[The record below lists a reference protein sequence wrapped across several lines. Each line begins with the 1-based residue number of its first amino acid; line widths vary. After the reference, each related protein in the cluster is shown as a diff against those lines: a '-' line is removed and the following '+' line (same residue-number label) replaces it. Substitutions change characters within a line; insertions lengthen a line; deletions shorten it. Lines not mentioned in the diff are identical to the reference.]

1 MVPVGL
7 LHNKSP
13 RRCAAL
19 TSTPCLIYQHKSS
32 LMKRQG
38 YLVQYGDR
46 PAGVR
51 RWFVL
56 DIGAGVL
63 KSYKTHAADKLIAT
77 IDLRAVYD
85 GRCVKVLTS
94 RDAIQGQT
102 SRALGPPRALSNLD
116 FVLCVLGARVRLH
129 ASSIRERIAW
139 VNDLKAA
146 RRGSKGCARAPGP
159 PTTAK
164 MVEALREVD
173 DLHKGQGVVLPI
185 RHAQPGVRS
194 SQTRQPAL
202 SVASCRPAHRPAH
215 RPAGLPKR
223 SQQPFATVA
232 GARVGRQAKAGLS
245 DSQGVPTSTIT
256 AVARKE
262 THRTR
267 VQSATGAH
275 NLKAARSG
283 STSKGAARVPVPSA
297 TTKIAGALRELFA
310 VHATP
315 IPQRVPVLLDCTEV
329 VEPFQ
334 LDAVYAYG
342 TTLGNSS
349 TTGVVVRK
357 GTHRTTGEQ
366 VAIKEIPKSALPT
379 VRQQETTK
387 REIDILCKASIGLP
401 VGAAVIRLYA
411 VVETAQM
418 IYIVMELAQ
427 GGELYD
433 HIVVADGYEERKA
446 RQVMRQIFEGL
457 QQLHT
462 LGIIHRDIKADNIL
476 CCDEEGIN
484 VKIADFGLANRI
496 ATPTNMMNLDEEELR
511 LLLRSK
517 CGTPLYMAPEM
528 LMGRLYGTP
537 VDVWSA
543 GIVMYTMLTGSMPF
557 FADTEK
563 VRRAGCVALVSV
575 CCLIRSYCPDVFGHL
590 SYQSS
595 PNACL
600 AVCCRYIIASC

>member
-1 MVPVGL
+1 ML
-7 LHNKSP
+7 EIS
-13 RRCAAL
+13 AQEQSDED
-19 TSTPCLIYQHKSS
+19 TSRLP
-32 LMKRQG
+32 
-38 YLVQYGDR
+38 QYGDR

-63 KSYKTHAADKLIAT
+63 KSYKTHAAADMPIAT

-85 GRCVKVLTS
+85 GSSVKVLTS
-94 RDAIQGQT
+94 RDAIQSQT
-102 SRALGPPRALSNLD
+102 SRALGPSRALSDLD
-116 FVLCVLGARVRLH
+116 FVLCVLGVRVRLH

-139 VNDLKAA
+139 VNDLEAA
-146 RRGSKGCARAPGP
+146 RRGSKGCARAPGT

-185 RHAQPGVRS
+185 RHARPGVRS
-194 SQTRQPAL
+194 SRTRQPAQ
-202 SVASCRPAHRPAH
+202 SVASCRPAHRPA
-215 RPAGLPKR
+215 GQPKR

-245 DSQGVPTSTIT
+245 GSQGVPTSTIT
-256 AVARKE
+256 AVAREE

-267 VQSATGAH
+267 VQGATGAH
-275 NLKAARSG
+275 GLKAARSG
-283 STSKGAARVPVPSA
+283 TEGAARVPVPSA
-297 TTKIAGALRELFA
+297 TAKIAGALRELDA

-315 IPQRVPVLLDCTEV
+315 IPQRVPVLLDCTDV

-334 LDAVYAYG
+334 LDAVYACD

-349 TTGVVVRK
+349 TRGVVVRK

-387 REIDILCKASIGLP
+387 REIDILCKATIGLP

-543 GIVMYTMLTGSMPF
+543 GIVLYTMLTGSMPF

-563 VRRAGCVALVSV
+563 VRRGGCVALVGV
-575 CCLIRSYCPDVFGHL
+575 CCLIVIVPTSSDVCHTNHARML
-590 SYQSS
+590 
-595 PNACL
+595 
-600 AVCCRYIIASC
+600 V